1 MNLLIPERESAA
13 SAGACSWRWPIDRA
27 MKNLCIL
34 LLFMLLVSTNGC
46 MTYSA
51 VQRAKGEHNNVTGH
65 SPVEPHPAYYALV
78 PLTVP
83 ADIVTSPFQLIIYVA
98 LRSSSA
104 PL

>member
-1 MNLLIPERESAA
+1 
-13 SAGACSWRWPIDRA
+13 
-27 MKNLCIL
+27 MKTFHAIL
-34 LLFMLLVSTNGC
+34 LFALLVSTNGC

-51 VQRAKGEHNNVTGH
+51 VQRAQGEHNNVTGH
-65 SPVEPHPAYYALV
+65 SPSEPQPGYYALV

-98 LRSSSA
+98 LGSSGP